1 MSKNEVEEKESIE
14 AAAEVVEE
22 EKGVME
28 LTDILDQDIETIV
41 ALRIHA
47 ERKVSRHQRFIEKI
61 TSGLGRPFS
70 VYFILVFIV
79 FWIFVSAS
87 HTYIGIPFYDTPPFP
102 WLQDIVSLAALLLAV
117 IILTT
122 QNRQAR
128 LSEQRRHLDLQ
139 INLLTERKVSKLI
152 EMMDVLRQDL
162 PSVRNTFDPEAEVMK
177 EPVDPHTALT
187 ALNETLKEAT
197 KEYQI
202 DLE

>member
-1 MSKNEVEEKESIE
+1 MSKNVLEENESIE
-14 AAAEVVEE
+14 AAEEE
-22 EKGVME
+22 EKGITE

-47 ERKVSRHQRFIEKI
+47 ERKVSRHQRVIEKI
-61 TSGLGRPFS
+61 TSVLGRPFS
-70 VYFILVFIV
+70 VYFILMFTLVWVFI
-79 FWIFVSAS
+79 SAS
-87 HTYIGIPFYDTPPFP
+87 HTYIGLPFYDTPPFP
-102 WLQDIVSLAALLLAV
+102 WLQDIVSLAALLLTV

-152 EMMDVLRQDL
+152 EMMDALRQDL
-162 PSVRNTFDPEAEVMK
+162 PSVRNTFDPEAQVMK

>member
-1 MSKNEVEEKESIE
+1 MSKNALEEKELVE
-14 AAAEVVEE
+14 ATEEE
-22 EKGVME
+22 EKGITE

-47 ERKVSRHQRFIEKI
+47 ERKVSRHQRVIEKI
-61 TSGLGRPFS
+61 TSALGRPFS
-70 VYFILVFIV
+70 VYFILMFTLVWVFISV
-79 FWIFVSAS
+79 S
-87 HTYIGIPFYDTPPFP
+87 HTYIGLPFYDTPPFP
-102 WLQDIVSLAALLLAV
+102 WLQDIVSLAALLLTV

-152 EMMDVLRQDL
+152 EMMDALRQDL
-162 PSVRNTFDPEAEVMK
+162 PSVRNTFDPEAQVMK